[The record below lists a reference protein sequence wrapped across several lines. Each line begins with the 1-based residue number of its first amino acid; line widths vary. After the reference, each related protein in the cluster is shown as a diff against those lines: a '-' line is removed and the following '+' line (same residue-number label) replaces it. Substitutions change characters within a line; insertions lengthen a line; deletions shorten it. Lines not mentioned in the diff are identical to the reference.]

1 MLSYLKRRKQLDMSH
16 PLTQESIE
24 YNYAK
29 HRVKI
34 SPVEASGTILL
45 LTSRPYRHR
54 GRGVGRASPSHTA
67 LSTDVGSASDG
78 SGAATRPCQRWRLL
92 SQWPLLSNG
101 RAARRRPVHPV
112 KADQWSCV
120 SKTHSVREREPAGG
134 KHVKAYVIRIG
145 TLPVWNTSY
154 DAHGKAKTQVSIQLA
169 WSGVKRGHCA
179 WQHGS
184 FLGKCWATHDVVQW
198 SGDRRHSSKHMRI
211 NLSVYENILSAL
223 WQEIIFLNL
232 SFLAK
237 LISHLILQE
246 NYIFRDNP
254 TKMKPKLYMS
264 RKFDSTR
271 REFDKMLVQCLMPH
285 NCQVSK

>member
-16 PLTQESIE
+16 PLTQESTE

-78 SGAATRPCQRWRLL
+78 SGAATRPCQLRTEEPRGAGRCIQWRLISDHVCQRLTVWESVSQLEANTWRHML
-92 SQWPLLSNG
+92 SGLEHYQYGTRHMMPMPSSSLG
-101 RAARRRPVHPV
+101 VE
-112 KADQWSCV
+112 WSEDTV
-120 SKTHSVREREPAGG
+120 
-134 KHVKAYVIRIG
+134 
-145 TLPVWNTSY
+145 
-154 DAHGKAKTQVSIQLA
+154 
-169 WSGVKRGHCA
+169 
-179 WQHGS
+179 HGS

-223 WQEIIFLNL
+223 WQEILF
-232 SFLAK
+232 
-237 LISHLILQE
+237 
-246 NYIFRDNP
+246 
-254 TKMKPKLYMS
+254 
-264 RKFDSTR
+264 
-271 REFDKMLVQCLMPH
+271 
-285 NCQVSK
+285 